1 MKFFNKKM
9 ADNAKVILI
18 DFKKLNPKDFE
29 PVYNFTKEEM
39 REELVLCAQ
48 DGKLYINSAAQGHKF
63 AYRMFSILT
72 KEAYT
77 VLNEYKEEYKRRYPE
92 IQTFNEWE
100 KLQCDDS
107 EKSCVFAYLAIPLEF
122 ARREIEQQYYGC

>member
-1 MKFFNKKM
+1 M

-18 DFKKLNPKDFE
+18 DFKKLNPEDFK
-29 PVYNFTKEEM
+29 PAYNLTKKTICK
-39 REELVLCAQ
+39 ELALCAA
-48 DGKLYINSAAQGHKF
+48 DGRLYVNSEMEGHEFFYK
-63 AYRMFSILT
+63 MFSILT

-100 KLQCDDS
+100 KLQCDDD
-107 EKSCVFAYLAIPLEF
+107 EKSCIFAYLAIPLEF